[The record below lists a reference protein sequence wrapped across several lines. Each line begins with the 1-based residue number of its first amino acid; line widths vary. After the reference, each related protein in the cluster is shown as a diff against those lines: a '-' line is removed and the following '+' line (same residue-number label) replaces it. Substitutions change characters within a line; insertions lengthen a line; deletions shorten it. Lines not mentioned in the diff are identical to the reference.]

1 MPNTEIIVFKIIV
14 NRRTDGL
21 YIYIYIV
28 FALCSLELRV
38 QSESTNNFHSK
49 TQFPAIAL
57 QYYRGKI
64 LGRDQAFSRQHITG
78 TEFGP
83 LHIKL

>member
-14 NRRTDGL
+14 KRRTDGL
-21 YIYIYIV
+21 YIYIV
-28 FALCSLELRV
+28 FAFCSLELRV

-49 TQFPAIAL
+49 TQFPAIVL

-64 LGRDQAFSRQHITG
+64 LGRDQVFSRQHIIG

-83 LHIKL
+83 LHVKL